1 MSIFD
6 DQEAPAPA
14 KPRSRRRTVGWTSL
28 IVALV
33 LALGMSF
40 IPLPYVIEQPGPV
53 FNTLGTS
60 DHDGSAVPLISISG
74 TTTYPT
80 AGSLDMLTVSV
91 VGTPLSRPSWA
102 EIIGAWFDSTRAVV
116 PIDAI
121 YPPSVSVDQQ
131 NAQNAAQMVDSQQEA
146 IAAALTDL
154 KIPFTSSQKVGVAQ
168 LTADSAATGILE
180 AGDLIDSVNGS
191 AVSTIDE
198 LKAAITANGD
208 AAAATLVITR
218 SGADQTV
225 QVTPRKAADGSILLG
240 IAAASADSFEF
251 PFTVDIQLDNVGGPS
266 AGMMFA
272 LGIIDQLTPG
282 DLNGGAQVAGT
293 GTITADGTVGPIG
306 GIRQKLYGASESG
319 ATVFLAP
326 ASNCDEVV
334 GHVPDGLKVFA
345 VERLSDSLTVLND
358 LASGASTDSLPTC
371 DTVQAAG

>member
-1 MSIFD
+1 MS
-6 DQEAPAPA
+6 Q
-14 KPRSRRRTVGWTSL
+14 RSRRRTIGWTSL
-28 IVALV
+28 IAALA

-40 IPLPYVIEQPGPV
+40 IPSSYVIEQPGPV

-74 TTTYPT
+74 AETYPT
-80 AGSLDMLTVSV
+80 SGALDMLTVSV
-91 VGTPLSRPSWA
+91 VGTPDSRPSWA
-102 EIIGAWFDSTRAVV
+102 EIVGAWFDSSRAVV
-116 PIDAI
+116 PLEAI
-121 YPPSVSVDQQ
+121 YPPSVTVDQQ
-131 NAQNAAQMVDSQQEA
+131 NEQNAAQMVDSQQEA

-168 LTADSAATGILE
+168 LATDSAAAGILE
-180 AGDLIDSVNGS
+180 AGDIVESVNGT
-191 AVSTIDE
+191 AVSTVDE

-208 AAAATLVITR
+208 AAPASLVISR
-218 SGADQTV
+218 SGTEQTV
-225 QVTPRKAADGSILLG
+225 QVTPKKAADGAILLG
-240 IAAASADSFEF
+240 IGAAPSNTYEF

-282 DLNGGAQVAGT
+282 ELNGGDKVAGT

-306 GIRQKLYGASESG
+306 GIRQKLYGAEQSG

-345 VERLSDSLTVLND
+345 VQTLSDSLAVLSD
-358 LASGASTDSLPTC
+358 LSSGASTDSLPTC
-371 DTVQAAG
+371 DTVQAAS